1 MGSKYAADV
10 KRLHMSY
17 KIKIK
22 KILKNS
28 NTRVASMTAIN
39 NIAQERVQE
48 CMQNI
53 HEAHEKK
60 ISELQ
65 NIINDDSKIRVDKR
79 EYEKKQLEYEGMETK
94 LNSTV
99 KRMLAMQAEIDELH
113 HEIEIYSKKQIR
125 KRK

>member
-1 MGSKYAADV
+1 M
-10 KRLHMSY
+10 
-17 KIKIK
+17 
-22 KILKNS
+22 
-28 NTRVASMTAIN
+28 ASMTAIN

-53 HEAHEKK
+53 HEAHEKR

-65 NIINDDSKIRVDKR
+65 NIINDDSKIMVDKR
-79 EYEKKQLEYEGMETK
+79 EYEKKQLEYEGMKTK

-99 KRMLAMQAEIDELH
+99 KRMLAMQAEIEELH